1 MLYTIGYEGLD
12 AARFVQELK
21 DRNIHILVDVREM
34 PLSRKKGFSKNG
46 LAATVLAEGIE
57 YRHMRELGAPREVRH
72 RLKATGDWAE
82 YCIGYESHLAGC
94 DVVLANLAE
103 LAKSEEICLMCFEA
117 DYRECHRSL
126 ITETLSARNLVS
138 GVTHLSP
145 QKDLAARQRAV
156 A

>member
-21 DRNIHILVDVREM
+21 DRDIHILVDVREM

-46 LAATVLAEGIE
+46 LAASVLAEGIE
-57 YRHMRELGAPREVRH
+57 YRHLRELGAPRDVRH
-72 RLKATGDWAE
+72 RLKETGDWNE
-82 YCIGYESHLAGC
+82 YCMGYQSHLEGRDA
-94 DVVLANLAE
+94 VLESLAE
-103 LAKSEEICLMCFEA
+103 LAQSADICLMCFEA

-126 ITETLSARNLVS
+126 ITEKLSARSLVS
-138 GVTHLSP
+138 EVIHLSP
-145 QKDLAARQRAV
+145 QTAQPSARQVV